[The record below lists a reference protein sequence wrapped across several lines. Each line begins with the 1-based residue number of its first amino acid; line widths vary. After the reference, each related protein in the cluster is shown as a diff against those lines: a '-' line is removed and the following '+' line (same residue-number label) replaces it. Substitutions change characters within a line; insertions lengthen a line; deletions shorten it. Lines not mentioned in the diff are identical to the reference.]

1 MHLHDLPSEPAA
13 VLRLAYRA
21 ARGIANNRLVAEEAG
36 ELAMHRFQLAVL
48 AGRPPERPEAWI
60 RTVARRIA
68 CQILRNG
75 WARVQPILCEDEVAD
90 PGPRRRRFTG
100 ERLRC
105 ALRSALTDRQ
115 RQALD
120 AALSCRT
127 TREAARTCG
136 MEPRDFRRYL
146 AVISR
151 RARARF
157 DRRDLELAGPAQ
169 VAHVGSAAAPQ

>member
-1 MHLHDLPSEPAA
+1 MHLQDLTHDPLA
-13 VLRLAYRA
+13 VLRLACRA
-21 ARGIANNRLVAEEAG
+21 ARGVANNRLVAEEAG
-36 ELAMHRFQLAVL
+36 ELAMHRFQLAVI
-48 AGRPPERPEAWI
+48 AGRIPERPEAWI

-68 CQILRNG
+68 CQILRGG
-75 WARVQPILCEDEVAD
+75 WSRTLPLLSEEEVAD

-105 ALRSALTDRQ
+105 ALRSTLTPRQ
-115 RQALD
+115 REALD

-151 RARARF
+151 RARTRF
-157 DRRDLELAGPAQ
+157 HTDGGEADRSDAGSR
-169 VAHVGSAAAPQ
+169 VGSPPEA